1 MSQNCWVFIEAIH
14 LYCLVSIPY
23 NMDWSEFAVTKY
35 WYWSNG
41 FPFLCTL
48 FWAITHSQFKK
59 CRGLEDEN
67 LDALD
72 KFLAD
77 NLAEAVLHDAAAKLH
92 DDYFPDISLPNIS
105 LPNIYHPN
113 ISLADTSEPSLDYEN
128 IDDWST
134 DNDPNVT
141 CPDETNLMEAI
152 CSDLPGLEALN
163 MSHYDEGSAVFFF
176 PGIFLTENNASQD
189 IFSTYYVH
197 FELDDFDNT
206 IKNYSQARQ
215 GFTLIVSYRL
225 SIDFFRLSIATLGGN
240 PSL

>member
-48 FWAITHSQFKK
+48 FWAITHSQFKE
-59 CRGLEDEN
+59 CRGLEEESSTLDEI
-67 LDALD
+67 LESMLS
-72 KFLAD
+72 
-77 NLAEAVLHDAAAKLH
+77 V
-92 DDYFPDISLPNIS
+92 DYFAEISLPNTSLPNKSLPNIS
-105 LPNIYHPN
+105 LPNISLPDMPLPM
-113 ISLADTSEPSLDYEN
+113 SLADTSDPSLNYEN
-128 IDDWST
+128 IDYWST
-134 DNDPNVT
+134 HNDSNVT

-176 PGIFLTENNASQD
+176 PGIFVLTGNNASQN

-197 FELDDFDNT
+197 FELDDFDYT

-215 GFTLIVSYRL
+215 GFTM
-225 SIDFFRLSIATLGGN
+225 IA
-240 PSL
+240 

>member
-1 MSQNCWVFIEAIH
+1 
-14 LYCLVSIPY
+14 
-23 NMDWSEFAVTKY
+23 MDWSEFAVTKY

-48 FWAITHSQFKK
+48 FWAITHSQFKE
-59 CRGLEDEN
+59 CRGLEDESST
-67 LDALD
+67 LDEILESM
-72 KFLAD
+72 LS
-77 NLAEAVLHDAAAKLH
+77 V
-92 DDYFPDISLPNIS
+92 DYFAEISLPNTSLPNIS
-105 LPNIYHPN
+105 LPNISLPDMPLPM
-113 ISLADTSEPSLDYEN
+113 SLADTSDPSLNYEN
-128 IDDWST
+128 IDYWST
-134 DNDPNVT
+134 HNDSNVT

-176 PGIFLTENNASQD
+176 PGIFVLTGNNASQN

-215 GFTLIVSYRL
+215 GFTLI
-225 SIDFFRLSIATLGGN
+225 A
-240 PSL
+240 

>member
-1 MSQNCWVFIEAIH
+1 
-14 LYCLVSIPY
+14 
-23 NMDWSEFAVTKY
+23 MDWSEFAVTKY

-48 FWAITHSQFKK
+48 FWAITHSQFKE
-59 CRGLEDEN
+59 CRGLEDESST
-67 LDALD
+67 LDEILESM
-72 KFLAD
+72 LS
-77 NLAEAVLHDAAAKLH
+77 V
-92 DDYFPDISLPNIS
+92 DYFAEISLPNTSLPNIS
-105 LPNIYHPN
+105 LPNISLPDMPLPM
-113 ISLADTSEPSLDYEN
+113 SLADTSDPSLNYEN
-128 IDDWST
+128 IDYWST
-134 DNDPNVT
+134 HNDPNVT

-176 PGIFLTENNASQD
+176 PGIFVLTGNNASQN

-215 GFTLIVSYRL
+215 GFTLI
-225 SIDFFRLSIATLGGN
+225 A
-240 PSL
+240 

>member
-48 FWAITHSQFKK
+48 FWAITHSQFKE
-59 CRGLEDEN
+59 CRGLEEESSTLDEI
-67 LDALD
+67 LESMLS
-72 KFLAD
+72 
-77 NLAEAVLHDAAAKLH
+77 V
-92 DDYFPDISLPNIS
+92 DYFAEISLPNTSLPNIS
-105 LPNIYHPN
+105 LPNMSLPNMSLPNISLPNMPLPNMSLPNISRSN
-113 ISLADTSEPSLDYEN
+113 ISLADTSESSLNYEN
-128 IDDWST
+128 IDYWST
-134 DNDPNVT
+134 HNDSNVT

-176 PGIFLTENNASQD
+176 PGIFVLTGNNASQN

-197 FELDDFDNT
+197 FELDDFDYT

-215 GFTLIVSYRL
+215 GFTM
-225 SIDFFRLSIATLGGN
+225 IA
-240 PSL
+240 

>member
-48 FWAITHSQFKK
+48 FWAITHSQFKE
-59 CRGLEDEN
+59 CRGLEEESSTLDEI
-67 LDALD
+67 LESMLS
-72 KFLAD
+72 
-77 NLAEAVLHDAAAKLH
+77 V
-92 DDYFPDISLPNIS
+92 DYFAEISLPNTSLPNIS
-105 LPNIYHPN
+105 LPNISLPDMPLPM
-113 ISLADTSEPSLDYEN
+113 SLADTSDPSLNYEN
-128 IDDWST
+128 IDYWST
-134 DNDPNVT
+134 HNDSNVT

-176 PGIFLTENNASQD
+176 PGIFVLTENNTSQD
-189 IFSTYYVH
+189 ISSTYYVH

-215 GFTLIVSYRL
+215 GFTLI
-225 SIDFFRLSIATLGGN
+225 A
-240 PSL
+240 